1 MQGYQVCL
9 VGSAAFAIA
18 VDPLKL
24 PRLPHLIDEVLIQRH
39 FKRRGQLHLVAFH
52 FEYLNGRGFEFF
64 GLLRLRRCRHPAGY
78 HEGAE
83 QCQDHAYIRYAPH
96 GFLSCFLSGFCP
108 SSSTGMLACAPCA
121 TICFLTSGAWPFGR
135 MKMTPCRAPLASR
148 YFSVRTSIPL
158 RNKLRKRSL
167 SYGANIDRKSTR
179 LNSSHS
185 QISYAVFCL
194 KKKKN
199 THTELSAV

>member
-64 GLLRLRRCRHPAGY
+64 WFAAPAPVSPPSWLSRRRRTMPGPRLHKVCASWFSLLFPVRLLPLFLHRNAGVRALCHHLLFDQRR
-78 HEGAE
+78 
-83 QCQDHAYIRYAPH
+83 
-96 GFLSCFLSGFCP
+96 
-108 SSSTGMLACAPCA
+108 LA
-121 TICFLTSGAWPFGR
+121 
-135 MKMTPCRAPLASR
+135 
-148 YFSVRTSIPL
+148 
-158 RNKLRKRSL
+158 LRKNENDAVQSAFGVAILQREDVDSL
-167 SYGANIDRKSTR
+167 SEQTQEAIALVRRNHRQHAKLAAYEA
-179 LNSSHS
+179 L
-185 QISYAVFCL
+185 VF
-194 KKKKN
+194 
-199 THTELSAV
+199 